1 MRFLD
6 NLSKTLS
13 SGVDRAKYEADK
25 FQRTARLNSE
35 ISNYKAQIETN
46 MRQLGERALE
56 LYQQGVLQAP
66 EIASLA
72 QIIAQLRDQQQTKE
86 QELTQASA
94 ETFEQFQ
101 AANPQPNTSASSE
114 QNVPISREGQQ
125 SGFPM
130 PESSGSS
137 AIPSMSTDLSG
148 TGLPNPSSVGGL
160 EAAGTTP
167 YACSSCGYALQEG
180 SVFCPNCGTRVAA
193 S

>member
-86 QELTQASA
+86 QEFTQASA

-148 TGLPNPSSVGGL
+148 TGLPNPSSVGGV